1 MAARSPTRPSPPPR
15 HRTPDREGN
24 SALSTVI
31 HPSAIVE
38 QGAQI
43 GADVQ
48 IGPLCHIGAKA
59 RIGDR
64 AHLVSH
70 VSVLGQTTLGEECI
84 VHPFAALGSP
94 PQDFKY
100 KGGDVSLVVGAR
112 NVIREHVTMHLGTE
126 GARAITRVGS
136 GGYFMV
142 GSHVGH
148 DCIVGDNVVF
158 ANNATLGGEVT
169 IGDYVIMG
177 GLSAIHQKCR
187 VGRYAFVGGGA
198 PVTGD
203 IIPYGMVDN
212 HGWLAGLNLVGL
224 KRRGFS
230 RDLIHDLRAAY
241 RLIFAAEG
249 AFSERIGDASRL
261 FEHRPEVME
270 IIDFVKA
277 PAARPLCGPEQG

>member
-1 MAARSPTRPSPPPR
+1 M
-15 HRTPDREGN
+15 
-24 SALSTVI
+24 STQI

-38 QGAQI
+38 PGAEL
-43 GADVQ
+43 GADVE
-48 IGPLCHIGAKA
+48 IGPFCQVGAKVK
-59 RIGDR
+59 IGDR
-64 AHLVSH
+64 TRLVSH
-70 VSVLGQTTLGEECI
+70 VSVRNQTEIGADCVI
-84 VHPFAALGSP
+84 HPFAALGSP

-100 KGGDVSLVVGAR
+100 KGGDVSLIIGER
-112 NVIREHVTMHLGTE
+112 NTLREHVTMHLGTE
-126 GARAITRVGS
+126 TARTTTRVGS

-142 GSHVGH
+142 GAHVGH

-158 ANNATLGGEVT
+158 ANNATLGGEVV

-203 IIPYGMVDN
+203 VIPYGMVDN
-212 HGWLAGLNLVGL
+212 HGYLAGLNLVGL

-241 RLIFAAEG
+241 RLIFSAEG
-249 AFSERIGDASRL
+249 AFSERIEDAGRL
-261 FEHRPEVME
+261 FEARPEVME
-270 IIDFVKA
+270 VINFVKA

>member
-1 MAARSPTRPSPPPR
+1 M
-15 HRTPDREGN
+15 
-24 SALSTVI
+24 STQI
-31 HPSAIVE
+31 HPSAIIEPGAQLGADVE
-38 QGAQI
+38 IGPFCHVGAAAQI
-43 GADVQ
+43 G
-48 IGPLCHIGAKA
+48 
-59 RIGDR
+59 DR
-64 AHLVSH
+64 TRLVSH
-70 VSVLGQTTLGEECI
+70 VSVRNRTQIGADCV

-100 KGGDVSLVVGAR
+100 KGGDVSLVIGER
-112 NVIREHVTMHLGTE
+112 NTLREHVTMHLGTE
-126 GARAITRVGS
+126 TARGVTRVGS

-142 GSHVGH
+142 GAHVGH
-148 DCIVGDNVVF
+148 DCIVGDGVVF
-158 ANNATLGGEVT
+158 ANNATLGGEVV
-169 IGDYVIMG
+169 IGDFVIMG

-212 HGWLAGLNLVGL
+212 HGYLAGLNLVGL

-249 AFSERIGDASRL
+249 AFSERIEDASRL
-261 FEHRPEVME
+261 FEARPEVME
-270 IIDFVKA
+270 IINFVKA